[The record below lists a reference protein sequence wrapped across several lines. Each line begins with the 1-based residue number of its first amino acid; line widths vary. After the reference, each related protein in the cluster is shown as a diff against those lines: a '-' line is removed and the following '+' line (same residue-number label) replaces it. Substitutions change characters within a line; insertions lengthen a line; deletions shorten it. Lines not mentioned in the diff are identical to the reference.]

1 MNPSFEVAL
10 AARLLWMDV
19 RCLEHVGGLDAD
31 IKAAVEAAYEAVDQ
45 LAVME
50 TGALYRYGSSV
61 PPLFLDVPELATRYK
76 VTFEGIL
83 EAERVWSEEY
93 EYHLER
99 EQYLRDIA
107 DTYAEIDRDL
117 LAGWFEDCRDDGHL

>member
-1 MNPSFEVAL
+1 MNPSFEAAL
-10 AARLLWMDV
+10 VARLLWMDV
-19 RCLEHVGGLDAD
+19 CCLKHIGGLETD
-31 IKAAVEAAYEAVDQ
+31 ITAAVEVAYEAVDQ

-50 TGALYRYGSSV
+50 TGALFRYGTSV
-61 PPLFLDVPELATRYK
+61 PPLLQDVPELAARYK
-76 VTFEGIL
+76 ATFEGIL
-83 EAERVWSEEY
+83 EAERVWSQEY

-117 LAGWFEDCRDDGHL
+117 MAGWCEDCRDDGHL